1 MYLLSRTAIFL
12 TNVSAIES
20 YKESKIISV
29 TTQRI
34 LRLKVRLSLVE
45 KTKPPKQIA
54 WGPAA
59 VRVEGGQFCHSLLGA
74 IHFRKEW
81 FNSLQLQ
88 LRDLF

>member
-54 WGPAA
+54 
-59 VRVEGGQFCHSLLGA
+59 
-74 IHFRKEW
+74 
-81 FNSLQLQ
+81 
-88 LRDLF
+88 